1 MSTFRLRAK
10 VRVKSGPAQGQTG
23 RVIDVEDTRVDDG
36 SDPHVYLVQ
45 LARPTRLVTLTAA
58 QMERAR

>member
-1 MSTFRLRAK
+1 MSTFSVRAK
-10 VRVKSGPAQGQTG
+10 VRVTAGPSRGQVG
-23 RVIDVEDTRVDDG
+23 RVVDVEDTRVDDS
-36 SDPHVYLVQ
+36 SDPYVYLVQ

>member
-10 VRVKSGPAQGQTG
+10 VRVTTGPARGQIG
-23 RVIDVEDTRVDDG
+23 RVVDVEDTRVDNG
-36 SDPHVYLVQ
+36 SDPYLYLVQ
-45 LARPTRLVTLTAA
+45 LTRPARLIELTAA